1 MFHEM
6 TLKLYVKEKFHSVSF
21 PLQILT
27 TNSLNVKHQGKS
39 SNKLAFH
46 LSGYTHLFKE
56 RYFRRIQSTSWLFE
70 NSEPDP
76 YHKNDMKEK
85 VNDLVKFHEAKQQ
98 KLKTA
103 SYSEQI
109 QIRTLVHDKWS
120 RMNSSKYFNV
130 FEYLVWTSHQIKKV
144 GGICAKPVPKKG
156 KTIPTE
162 TLDLVTNAY
171 EADVYEC
178 LLLPL
183 E

>member
-1 MFHEM
+1 MLDTQVKVFHESILCFM
-6 TLKLYVKEKFHSVSF
+6 KWPWNCMSWNAMKEKFHSVSF

-39 SNKLAFH
+39 SNKLVFH

-56 RYFRRIQSTSWLFE
+56 RCFRRIQSTSWLFE
-70 NSEPDP
+70 NSEPDS
-76 YHKNDMKEK
+76 YHENDMKEK

-130 FEYLVWTSHQIKKV
+130 FE
-144 GGICAKPVPKKG
+144 
-156 KTIPTE
+156 
-162 TLDLVTNAY
+162 
-171 EADVYEC
+171 
-178 LLLPL
+178 
-183 E
+183 